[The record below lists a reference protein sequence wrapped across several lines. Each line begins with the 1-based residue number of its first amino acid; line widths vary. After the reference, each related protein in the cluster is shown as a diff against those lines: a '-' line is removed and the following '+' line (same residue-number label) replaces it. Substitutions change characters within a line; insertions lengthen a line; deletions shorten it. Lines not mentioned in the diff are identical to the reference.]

1 MKNVFLHSI
10 VLFSILMISC
20 SEKTQEKKAASTV
33 EDVILFDS
41 LLASQLGADDY
52 GMRQYVMAFLKSG
65 PNRSQDSLEA
75 ANLQKAHLD
84 NITRMAEEG
93 KLVFAGPFMD
103 DFEVRGIY
111 IFAVESIEEAETLT
125 STDPAIKAGRLT
137 MELHPFYGSA
147 ALMQVN
153 EIHNKIARINI

>member
-1 MKNVFLHSI
+1 MKRLLPHMVLLVLIQFLGCTDTTNEEEIKNEI
-10 VLFSILMISC
+10 V
-20 SEKTQEKKAASTV
+20 ETNGY
-33 EDVILFDS
+33 DS

-75 ANLQKAHLD
+75 ANLQRAHLD
-84 NITRMAEEG
+84 NITRLANEG
-93 KLVFAGPFMD
+93 KLAFAGPFMD

-111 IFAVESIEEAETLT
+111 IFAVEGIEEAEALT
-125 STDPAIKAGRLT
+125 SSDPAIKAGRLV

-147 ALMQVN
+147 ALMKVN
-153 EIHNKIARINI
+153 ELHSKVAKIGI